1 MTISRRLDLN
11 TSKRINIAKEPK
23 NFKVQEF
30 EKTSNS

>member
-11 TSKRINIAKEPK
+11 TSKRINIAMEPK
-23 NFKVQEF
+23 TSKVQEF